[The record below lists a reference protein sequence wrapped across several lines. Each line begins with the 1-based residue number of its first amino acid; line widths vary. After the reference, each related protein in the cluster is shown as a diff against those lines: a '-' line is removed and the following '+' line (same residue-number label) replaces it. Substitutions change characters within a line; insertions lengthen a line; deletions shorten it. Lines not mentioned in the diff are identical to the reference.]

1 MRTQFDLSTHAA
13 VLLSRMQKIS
23 FVVHGPPVPKARA
36 RVVRS
41 GSPTEPK
48 TRSFTPIK
56 SADYE
61 AHVGMIALAA
71 RTKVPKWPGLNRG
84 VRLGLAVRVYR
95 SREQGDLDNF
105 MKSALDACNGVLWAD
120 DWQVRR
126 FGECFVESVTKGQ
139 ERLEV
144 DVWTLD

>member
-1 MRTQFDLSTHAA
+1 
-13 VLLSRMQKIS
+13 MQKIS

-36 RVVRS
+36 RVVRNND
-41 GSPTEPK
+41 PTGPK
-48 TRSFTPIK
+48 TRSFTPAK

-61 AHVGMIALAA
+61 AHVGMLALAA
-71 RTKVPKWPGLNRG
+71 RTKASKWPGLDRG
-84 VRLGLAVRVYR
+84 VRLGLSVRVYR

-105 MKSALDACNGVLWAD
+105 VKSALDACNGILWAD

-126 FGECFVESVTKGQ
+126 FGECFVEECDKGR

>member
-1 MRTQFDLSTHAA
+1 
-13 VLLSRMQKIS
+13 MQKIS

-36 RVVRS
+36 RVVRDDGPS
-41 GSPTEPK
+41 GSK
-48 TRSFTPIK
+48 TRSFTPTK

-71 RTKVPKWPGLNRG
+71 RTKAAKWTGLDRG
-84 VRLGLAVRVYR
+84 VRIGLSVRVYR

-105 MKSALDACNGVLWAD
+105 IKSALDACNGVLWGD

-126 FGECFVESVTKGQ
+126 FGECFVEEVAKGQ

-144 DVWTLD
+144 DVWTLA

>member
-1 MRTQFDLSTHAA
+1 
-13 VLLSRMQKIS
+13 MQKIS
-23 FVVHGPPVPKARA
+23 FVVPGPPVPKARA
-36 RVVRS
+36 RVVRNQS
-41 GSPTEPK
+41 VIPGTRK
-48 TRSFTPIK
+48 TRSYTPTK

-61 AHVGMIALAA
+61 KHVGMLALAA
-71 RTKVPKWPGLNRG
+71 RTRVAKWPGLDRE
-84 VRLGLAVRVYR
+84 VRIGLSVRVYR

-105 MKSALDACNGVLWAD
+105 IKSAKDALNGVLWAD

-126 FGECFVESVTKGQ
+126 LGECSIEEVEKGR

>member
-1 MRTQFDLSTHAA
+1 
-13 VLLSRMQKIS
+13 MQKLS

-36 RVVRS
+36 RVVRNN
-41 GSPTEPK
+41 GPTGQR
-48 TRSFTPIK
+48 TRSFTPTK

-61 AHVGMIALAA
+61 AHVGMLALAA
-71 RTKVPKWPGLNRG
+71 RTKVSKWPGLDRG
-84 VRLGLAVRVYR
+84 VRLGLSVRVFR

-105 MKSALDACNGVLWAD
+105 VKSAKDACNKVLWAD

-126 FGECFVESVTKGQ
+126 YGEMFVEEVTKGQ

-144 DVWTLD
+144 DVWTID

>member
-1 MRTQFDLSTHAA
+1 MTCQPQKHMSRTCMKL
-13 VLLSRMQKIS
+13 S
-23 FVVHGPPVPKARA
+23 FVIHGPPVPKARA
-36 RVVRS
+36 RIVQNVDVLL
-41 GSPTEPK
+41 GTTKTHGYTPT
-48 TRSFTPIK
+48 K

-61 AHVGMIALAA
+61 KHVGMIALAE
-71 RTKVPKWPGLNRG
+71 RTKARGWPGLDRG
-84 VRLGLAVRVYR
+84 VRIGLSVRVYR

-105 MKSALDACNGVLWAD
+105 IKSAKDALNKVLWSD

-126 FGECFVESVTKGQ
+126 FGECFVAECAKGQ

>member
-1 MRTQFDLSTHAA
+1 MRL
-13 VLLSRMQKIS
+13 S

-36 RVVRS
+36 RVVQNVDPLL
-41 GSPTEPK
+41 GTTKAHGYTPT
-48 TRSFTPIK
+48 K

-61 AHVGMIALAA
+61 KHVGMIALAERMKA
-71 RTKVPKWPGLNRG
+71 RKWPALDRSVRIGLS
-84 VRLGLAVRVYR
+84 VRVYR

-105 MKSALDACNGVLWAD
+105 IKSVKDACNGVLWAD

-126 FGECFVESVTKGQ
+126 FGECSVDECEKGK
-139 ERLEV
+139 ERIEV

>member
-1 MRTQFDLSTHAA
+1 MSRTFMKL
-13 VLLSRMQKIS
+13 S

-41 GSPTEPK
+41 EDALLGTTKTHSYTPT
-48 TRSFTPIK
+48 K

-61 AHVGMIALAA
+61 KHVGMVALAE
-71 RTKVPKWPGLNRG
+71 RMKVRKWPALDRNVRIGLS
-84 VRLGLAVRVYR
+84 VRVYR

-105 MKSALDACNGVLWAD
+105 IKSAKDALNKVLWSD
-120 DWQVRR
+120 DWQVRK
-126 FGECFVESVTKGQ
+126 FGECSIDECAKGQ

>member
-1 MRTQFDLSTHAA
+1 MSTRVA

-23 FVVHGPPVPKARA
+23 FVVNGPPVPKARA

-41 GSPTEPK
+41 NGPMGPK
-48 TRSFTPIK
+48 THSFTPAK
-56 SADYE
+56 SASYE

-71 RTKVPKWPGLNRG
+71 RTKAPKWPGLDRS
-84 VRLGLAVRVYR
+84 VRLGLSVRVFR

-105 MKSALDACNGVLWAD
+105 IKSALDACNGILWAD

-126 FGECFVESVTKGQ
+126 FGECFVEEAAKGQ

-144 DVWTLD
+144 DVWALG